1 MYHQSDCTMLIIADS
16 RMPEKA
22 MENLQ
27 SIAEVLQLEPQ
38 NSVYPSIA
46 AHPDIF
52 FCQTNYALVTAPE
65 IPSHW
70 IEKLIKHGVSFRFG
84 DKNLSC
90 QYPDTASYNAV
101 AIGKTLIH
109 NLQITD
115 KILLEMFDPSQRIH
129 VEQGYT
135 RCNLIALNEQTFITS
150 DKGIE
155 KKLLSAGKEV
165 FFVNP
170 RQIRLPHQKHG
181 FFPGACGIT
190 SNIFYVCGDTNFLDE
205 ANALQAFIKN
215 CGLILV
221 HLCDGPPT
229 DVGSIF
235 FIE

>member
-27 SIAEVLQLEPQ
+27 SVAEVLQLEPQ
-38 NSVYPSIA
+38 NSVYPSIS
-46 AHPDIF
+46 AHPDIY
-52 FCQTNYALVTAPE
+52 FCQLKNLLIAAPE

-70 IEKLIKHGVSFRFG
+70 IETLLKHQLSFRFG
-84 DKNLSC
+84 DKNLSG

-115 KILLEMFDPSQRIH
+115 KILLEMFNPSQRIH
-129 VEQGYT
+129 VGQGYT
-135 RCNLIALNEQTFITS
+135 RCNLIALNEQNFITS

-155 KKLLSAGKEV
+155 KKLLSAGKDV

-181 FFPGACGIT
+181 FFPGACGIA

-205 ANALQAFIKN
+205 AKPLQAFIKK
-215 CGLILV
+215 CGFELV
-221 HLCDGPPT
+221 HLCKEQPT

-235 FIE
+235 FVE

>member
-1 MYHQSDCTMLIIADS
+1 MLIIADS
-16 RMPEKA
+16 RMPVKA

-70 IEKLIKHGVSFRFG
+70 IENLIKHSVSFRFG
-84 DKNLSC
+84 NKKLSAC
-90 QYPDTASYNAV
+90 YPDTAVYNAL
-101 AIGKTLIH
+101 ATGNTLIH
-109 NLQITD
+109 NLKITD
-115 KILLEMFDPSQRIH
+115 NILLEMFDPSQRIH

-135 RCNLIALNEQTFITS
+135 RCNLIALDEQNYITS

-170 RQIRLPHQKHG
+170 HQIRLPHQKHG